1 MRGPFGIVTVAII
14 LLFSSG
20 VQAMEIVQVT
30 SAQAEQ
36 ALQVAYDY
44 AEFAYSYQGQQY
56 TGMPYLLGGR
66 TTRAEFEEALIRGES
81 IENLGLDASGRLML
95 PGGYPRSQ
103 IRYQRPWFCCL
114 VLTVMLCSGWYCAQT
129 RRITPRDLIS
139 SRMLRDGSWAGPGAG
154 DGQSSAVHC
163 GVGECGAH
171 YGDGHDVGGGIL
183 ENPFCRWRPPDLC
196 ARRLDGYFVFRR
208 PAGGERPGN
217 PWLGDRGIASRR

>member
-20 VQAMEIVQVT
+20 VQAVEIVQVT

-81 IENLGLDASGRLML
+81 IENLGLDASGLVVNCYREVIPDLKF
-95 PGGYPRSQ
+95 
-103 IRYQRPWFCCL
+103 RYQSDRGFVPVSDVNSYALFNWNIVPKPLEELRP
-114 VLTVMLCSGWYCAQT
+114 G
-129 RRITPRDLIS
+129 DLIFFKNAS
-139 SRMLRDGSWAGPGAG
+139 GRIM
-154 DGQSSAVHC
+154 
-163 GVGECGAH
+163 GVGLLVRVTVNQVRCIVASENAGRIMETGMMLEGEYWKTHFA
-171 YGDGHDVGGGIL
+171 GGG
-183 ENPFCRWRPPDLC
+183 
-196 ARRLDGYFVFRR
+196 RLTYVRAD
-208 PAGGERPGN
+208 
-217 PWLGDRGIASRR
+217 